1 METNKPKNRLIPACA
16 MFLSSS
22 LVMSAMITSVKTVA
36 VYDEG
41 QKTVVYTAS
50 ADPARAVKLAGLEL
64 AADDE
69 IQCLDDIADG
79 FGAVQVNRAF
89 PVTITAD
96 GRTHMLRT
104 TGGSVSSILSDAG
117 IALSEQD
124 AVYPALHETVA
135 EGDDI
140 TVRRVVVRTE
150 EVKES
155 LPYETKTVETS
166 AIPYGQSR
174 VATAG
179 VAGEKTT
186 SYRVEYHD
194 GEEYSRT
201 SLGTEIT
208 RQPVTEVIEKGT
220 GGMIEYNGTQY
231 TYSQVFSMKA
241 TAYTTEGKSRKRTA
255 SGTVARVGAVAVDPS
270 VIPLGSRL
278 LIQGANGKWAYGV
291 AVAEDTGVKGNKIDL
306 FFNTYRECVS
316 FGVRNATV
324 YVLN

>member
-1 METNKPKNRLIPACA
+1 METNKQKSRLIPACA

-22 LVMSAMITSVKTVA
+22 LVMSAMMTSVKTVA

-41 QKTVVYTAS
+41 RKTVVYTAS

-89 PVTITAD
+89 PVTITAY

-124 AVYPALHETVA
+124 AVYPALDQKVA
-135 EGDDI
+135 EGEDI

-166 AIPYGQSR
+166 AIPYGQTR

-208 RQPVTEVIEKGT
+208 RQPVTEVIEQGT
-220 GGMIEYNGTQY
+220 GGMIEYNGTKY
-231 TYSQVFSMKA
+231 TYSQVFSMRA
-241 TAYTTEGKSRKRTA
+241 TAYTTEGKSRKNTA

-270 VIPLGSRL
+270 LIPLGSKL
-278 LIQGANGKWAYGV
+278 LIQGADGKWSYGV

-306 FFNTYRECVS
+306 FFNTYRECVN